1 MLKKSFRL
9 ARADQA
15 IFTQFMD
22 DLLFGCD
29 RKKAVMQPIPFGV
42 GPLKFTIERNK
53 SGLSKMYPSYTL
65 YIEKPYGNKVT
76 VLYAKKRAFNK
87 TANYLISL
95 SKSNGARDSNQAV
108 GKLRALE
115 TNDKYVLYDNGENYS
130 KLSTFKMSQVRTEHG
145 YFVYRYEPCNV
156 GNIRKMIIVV
166 PFIDPVL
173 MGDAWS
179 KYEEVKSKPETIYN
193 FAARYPKLGFEAKT
207 WRPIKA

>member
-1 MLKKSFRL
+1 M
-9 ARADQA
+9 
-15 IFTQFMD
+15 
-22 DLLFGCD
+22 
-29 RKKAVMQPIPFGV
+29 
-42 GPLKFTIERNK
+42 
-53 SGLSKMYPSYTL
+53 
-65 YIEKPYGNKVT
+65 
-76 VLYAKKRAFNK
+76 
-87 TANYLISL
+87 
-95 SKSNGARDSNQAV
+95 
-108 GKLRALE
+108 
-115 TNDKYVLYDNGENYS
+115 LYDNGENYS